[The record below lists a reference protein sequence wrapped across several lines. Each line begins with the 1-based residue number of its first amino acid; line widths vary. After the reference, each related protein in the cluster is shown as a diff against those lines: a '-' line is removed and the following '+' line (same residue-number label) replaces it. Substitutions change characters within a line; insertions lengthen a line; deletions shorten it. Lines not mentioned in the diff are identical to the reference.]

1 MKSSVPL
8 FALSSFLLFFSCSLS
23 APDVKGVKAAA
34 VFEYADNDSDPR
46 MRLAV
51 FAEAGSDVRRV
62 ESIRIASKET
72 GWEWKAENV
81 EIFSSD
87 ARQWAGYTNFVSPG
101 SGAIPQGA
109 YTFFYRDALGDDAE
123 SSFSVFYPASLLKAR
138 AGEAKEKLGTGMR
151 EWIALY
157 DEKDVLIYFD
167 TRKAGWREDDDVWR
181 EMENASRM
189 RLCFL
194 NADASVLCFMPF
206 IDRPEISPTS
216 EE

>member
-8 FALSSFLLFFSCSLS
+8 FAFVGSLLFFSCSLS

-34 VFEYADNDSDPR
+34 VFEYADEDSDPR

-51 FAEAGSDVRRV
+51 FAEAGSDVRRA

-72 GWEWKAENV
+72 GWEWKADDV

-87 ARQWAGYTNFVSPG
+87 TKQWAGYTNFVSPG

-109 YTFFYRDALGDDAE
+109 YTFFYTDALGDDAE
-123 SSFSVFYPASLLKAR
+123 SSFSVFYPASLAR
-138 AGEAKEKLGTGMR
+138 TRSGEAKAALGKAVR
-151 EWIALY
+151 ERIAVY
-157 DEKDVLIYFD
+157 DKEDVLIYFD
-167 TRKAGWREDDDVWR
+167 VRKPEWKTDDDVWHD
-181 EMENASRM
+181 MENAFRM

-194 NADASVLCFMPF
+194 NADKSVLCFMPF
-206 IDRPEISPTS
+206 IDRSEILPANG
-216 EE
+216 E

>member
-8 FALSSFLLFFSCSLS
+8 FALSGFLLFFSCSLS

-62 ESIRIASKET
+62 ESIRIVSNDR
-72 GWEWKAENV
+72 GWEWKAIGL
-81 EIFSSD
+81 EIFASD

-101 SGAIPQGA
+101 DGAIPQGA
-109 YTFFYRDALGDDAE
+109 YTFFYTDALGDDAE
-123 SSFSVFYPASLLKAR
+123 SSFSVFYPADLVHTRS
-138 AGEAKEKLGTGMR
+138 GEAKEKLGTGMR
-151 EWIALY
+151 ERIALY

-216 EE
+216 GE